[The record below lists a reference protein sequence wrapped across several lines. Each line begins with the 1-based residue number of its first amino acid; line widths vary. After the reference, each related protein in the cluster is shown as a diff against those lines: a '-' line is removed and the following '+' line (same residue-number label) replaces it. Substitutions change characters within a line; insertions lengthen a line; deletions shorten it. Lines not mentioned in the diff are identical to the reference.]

1 MKHLLILA
9 LFASTWTAAIAS
21 SPRPLRVVAT
31 TTIVGDVVRAIGEP
45 HLDLTVLLGAG
56 MDPHTFEPAP
66 RDAAT
71 VADAQV
77 LFLNGGGLET
87 FLTPLLEANRD
98 RGTLVVDLCAGLPLV
113 HRETAHT
120 HHDHEEHEHHEHGE
134 LDPHVWL
141 DPLLVAAWSDAIGK
155 VLGDRDPER
164 AAYYQERAAAY
175 RRQLEELDGWIRE
188 RVNALPAPQ
197 RRFITDHHEFG
208 YFADR
213 YGFTITGAL
222 LPNLSTAAETS
233 AREMAALESEIQRTG
248 TRVLVLG
255 VGANPTLAQRV
266 ARDHGLRVIQLY
278 TGALSEASG
287 PAPTYL
293 DLMRYN
299 VQALVEALTGKA
311 P

>member
-1 MKHLLILA
+1 MKHLLMLA
-9 LFASTWTAAIAS
+9 LFASTWIPAFAS

-71 VADAQV
+71 VADTQV

-87 FLTPLLEANRD
+87 FLAPLLEANRNRD
-98 RGTLVVDLCAGLPLV
+98 TLVVDLCEGLPLV
-113 HRETAHT
+113 HRETACT
-120 HHDHEEHEHHEHGE
+120 EHDHEEHAHHEDGE

-141 DPLLVAAWSDAIGK
+141 DPRLVAAWADTIGR
-155 VLGDRDPER
+155 VLGERDPER
-164 AAYYQERAAAY
+164 AAHYQERAAAY
-175 RRQLEELDGWIRE
+175 RRQLAELDDWIRE
-188 RVNALPAPQ
+188 QVDTLPAPQ

-222 LPNLSTAAETS
+222 LPNLTTAAETS
-233 AREMAALESEIQRTG
+233 AREMAALETEIQRTG
-248 TRVLVLG
+248 TRVLVVG
-255 VGANPTLAQRV
+255 VGANPSLARRV
-266 ARDHGLRVIQLY
+266 ARDHGLRVVQLY
-278 TGALSEASG
+278 TGALSESGG

-293 DLMRYN
+293 ELMRFN
-299 VQALVEALTGKA
+299 VRALVEALTGKA